1 MIRVVTTHGKNK
13 DAEFKTYD
21 EAKQYCF
28 ANSVVGFIFSSNDLP
43 IAMCIRSQF
52 FTINQVE
59 NSCTSLQCVYNHYVV
74 NERYIL

>member
-21 EAKQYCF
+21 EAKQYCI

-52 FTINQVE
+52 FTIN
-59 NSCTSLQCVYNHYVV
+59 
-74 NERYIL
+74 